1 MWDILAWIVVGGLA
15 GMAAAYMLQDSQ
27 IGITLNIMIG
37 VIGACAGGALLTL
50 LRPTTFVVSGLN
62 ILSLFVAIIGAVLL
76 LFIMR
81 ALMAPRRSPAQ

>member
-1 MWDILAWIVVGGLA
+1 
-15 GMAAAYMLQDSQ
+15 MLQDSQ

-50 LRPTTFVVSGLN
+50 LRPTTFVLSGLN
-62 ILSLFVAIIGAVLL
+62 ILSLFVAIIGAALL

-81 ALMAPRRSPAQ
+81 TLMSPRRSTAQ